1 MIQQLVLPRFVQAT
15 NLALTIDQIKSMR
28 SWRLSDEPFNP
39 SLEDA
44 ELEFTDGA
52 LAAIAEKAQQRET
65 GARGLRSIIEHI
77 MLDIMFE
84 LPDQSEGEKHVVTE
98 AMVNGHDKMFPVDN
112 QKQKSA

>member
-1 MIQQLVLPRFVQAT
+1 M
-15 NLALTIDQIKSMR
+15 
-28 SWRLSDEPFNP
+28 
-39 SLEDA
+39 EDA

-84 LPDQSEGEKHVVTE
+84 LPDQPEGEKHVVTE
-98 AMVNGHDKMFPVDN
+98 AMVNGQDKMFPVDN